1 MSSCGEVTLT
11 IAGYNQI
18 KSENTKFN
26 MFLDRM
32 FEGAELRPDYSGIDF
47 DARLIEE
54 IVHIIYPDRYKK
66 KLAALRSQQTKLSKQ
81 KLEWERKERLENEN
95 SEQEKA

>member
-32 FEGAELRPDYSGIDF
+32 FEGAELRPDY
-47 DARLIEE
+47 
-54 IVHIIYPDRYKK
+54 
-66 KLAALRSQQTKLSKQ
+66 
-81 KLEWERKERLENEN
+81 
-95 SEQEKA
+95 